1 MRILVYGA
9 GPLGSVIAARLQQGG
24 HDVSLLARGQRLM
37 DLREHGIVLI
47 DWETEERTVTRV
59 NIVEQLAA
67 EDTYDLVLVVMR
79 KNRALETLPML
90 AANQGT
96 PNVLFLGNNFAG
108 PADWVDALGQERV
121 MIGFPLIAGYREEHV
136 VHYWAGSD
144 DRKARMLVGEAD
156 GSITPRIQTV
166 VDALESAPGF
176 EVEIRSD
183 MDAWLKTHVALLMP
197 ALAPAM
203 YMCGTDNYR
212 LSRTRDAV
220 VLGLR
225 GIREGLRV
233 LQALGVPIVPG
244 KYRLLQ
250 WLPEPILV
258 PQWQRLFARK
268 YWEVA
273 MVRHGEAARDEVR
286 HLVDEFLVLA
296 RTTAVP
302 IPTIERLYP
311 HLGADALLLP
321 DGSAEIPLDWRGIW
335 VGLAAV
341 VAVVVGLILVLTRLL

>member
-24 HDVSLLARGQRLM
+24 HDVSLLARGQRLT
-37 DLREHGIVLI
+37 DLREHGIVLV
-47 DWETEERTVTRV
+47 DWETEERTVTRAS
-59 NIVEQLAA
+59 IVEQLVA

-79 KNRALETLPML
+79 KNRALETLPIL

-108 PADWVDALGQERV
+108 PADWVDALGRERV
-121 MIGFPLIAGYREEHV
+121 MIGFPLIAGYREEDV
-136 VHYWAGSD
+136 VHYWAGGD
-144 DRKARMLVGEAD
+144 DHKARMLIGEVD
-156 GSITPRIQTV
+156 GSITPRIHRV
-166 VDALESAPGF
+166 ADALRSAPGF

-220 VLGLR
+220 VLALR
-225 GIREGLRV
+225 GTREGLRV
-233 LQALGVPIVPG
+233 LQALRVPIVPG

-250 WLPEPILV
+250 WLPEPFLV
-258 PQWQRLFARK
+258 PQWQRLLARK

-286 HLVDEFLVLA
+286 HLVDEFLVSA

-311 HLGADALLLP
+311 HLGADAPLLP
-321 DGSAEIPLDWRGIW
+321 DGSAEIPLDWRGVW
-335 VGLAAV
+335 VGLGAV
-341 VAVVVGLILVLTRLL
+341 VAVVVGLILVLMRLL

>member
-24 HDVSLLARGQRLM
+24 HDVSLLARRQRLL
-37 DLREHGIVLI
+37 DLREHGVVLVN
-47 DWETEERTVTRV
+47 WETGEQTVTRV
-59 NIVEQLAA
+59 NIVERLAA
-67 EDTYDLVLVVMR
+67 EDSYDLVLVVIR
-79 KNRALETLPML
+79 KNRALEILPIL

-96 PNVLFLGNNFAG
+96 PCVLFLGNNFAG
-108 PADWVDALGQERV
+108 PADWVEALGRERV
-121 MIGFPLIAGYREEHV
+121 MIGFPLIAGYREGHV

-144 DRKARMLVGEAD
+144 DKAGLLIGEVD
-156 GSITPRIQTV
+156 GSITSRVQRV
-166 VDALESAPGF
+166 AHALESARGF
-176 EVEIRSD
+176 EVGMRSD

-220 VLGLR
+220 VLALR
-225 GIREGLRV
+225 GIGEGLRV
-233 LQALGVPIVPG
+233 LQALGVPIVPR
-244 KYRLLQ
+244 KYRLLL
-250 WLPEPILV
+250 WLPEPLLV

-268 YWEVA
+268 HWEVA
-273 MVRHGEAARDEVR
+273 VVRHGEAARDEVK
-286 HLVDEFLVLA
+286 HLVDEFLALA

-311 HLGADALLLP
+311 HLGADAPLLP
-321 DGSAEIPLDWRGIW
+321 YGSAEIPLDWRSMW
-335 VGLAAV
+335 VALAAV
-341 VAVVVGLILVLTRLL
+341 VVIVVAIVLALR